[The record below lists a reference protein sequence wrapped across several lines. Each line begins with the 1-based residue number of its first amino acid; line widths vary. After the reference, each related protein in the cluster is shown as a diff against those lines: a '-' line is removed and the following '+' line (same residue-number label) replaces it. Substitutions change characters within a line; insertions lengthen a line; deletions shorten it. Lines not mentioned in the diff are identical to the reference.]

1 MIAIVDCGI
10 GNLRSVHKAFE
21 RVGHAAH
28 ITRNP
33 KDIAPA
39 QAVVLPGQGAFRD
52 CMAQLGEHDL
62 LQPVLEFIRS
72 GRPYLGICLGLQL
85 LMTESE
91 EFGCHKGM
99 NIVPGRV
106 RRFPHG
112 LTDGQG
118 HALKVP
124 HMGWNQIEPTRKH
137 PLLKSISPGDFAYFA
152 HSYYAVPTNPAHIIA
167 CSDYGQPFPTI
178 VGRENVCAIQFH
190 PEKSQQVGLQILKNF
205 VNFAEK
211 VKKQRTEGFEVTME
225 LKSEVPMVP

>member
-28 ITRNP
+28 ITQSP
-33 KDIAPA
+33 KDIAGA
-39 QAVVLPGQGAFRD
+39 RAVVLPGQGAFRD

-62 LQPVLEFIRS
+62 LEPVLEFIRS

-99 NIVPGRV
+99 NILQGRV

-112 LTDGQG
+112 LTDGRGQ
-118 HALKVP
+118 ALKVP
-124 HMGWNQIEPTRKH
+124 HMGWNQTHIVRPAPIFDGIPEAAY
-137 PLLKSISPGDFAYFA
+137 FYFA
-152 HSYYAVPTNPAHIIA
+152 HSFYVEPLADAAVATTT
-167 CSDYGQPFPTI
+167 DYGVRFVSGI
-178 VGRENVCAIQFH
+178 WHDNMFGVQFH
-190 PEKSQQVGLQILKNF
+190 PEKSQTHGLRVLKNF
-205 VNFAEK
+205 GDLA
-211 VKKQRTEGFEVTME
+211 R
-225 LKSEVPMVP
+225 S